1 MDMIMH
7 WDNILTSR
15 VTYVINTQC
24 DIVCDIVS
32 IHYTYKMK
40 QPSILQYLKSL
51 VVFFM
56 ELTWIKVVQCR
67 KNLCNEVNHT
77 KTSHDR
83 FGEVFC
89 NAATCLIRPNIF
101 GPQVTALDRFHC
113 ILMCSLGYRAKW
125 DSHNIK

>member
-1 MDMIMH
+1 
-7 WDNILTSR
+7 
-15 VTYVINTQC
+15 
-24 DIVCDIVS
+24 
-32 IHYTYKMK
+32 MK

-89 NAATCLIRPNIF
+89 NACSHLSNKAKYFWPPGDRIR
-101 GPQVTALDRFHC
+101 QV
-113 ILMCSLGYRAKW
+113 SL
-125 DSHNIK
+125 